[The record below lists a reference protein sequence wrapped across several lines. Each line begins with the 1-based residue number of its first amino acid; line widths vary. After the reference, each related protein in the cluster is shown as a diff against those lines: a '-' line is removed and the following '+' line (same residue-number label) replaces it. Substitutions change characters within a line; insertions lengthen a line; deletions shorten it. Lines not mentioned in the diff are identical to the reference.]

1 MKRYW
6 KFIVLSLF
14 TVAILGGYYVKTSA
28 KQNNGYAIALKN
40 HSGDSE
46 VVKDLTI
53 QGDFTNL
60 QTYNYTT
67 FKLTNNQTSFEND
80 LSYLKKL
87 DGVFQDSPR
96 LRNYVEVHHSF
107 MRGKLRIPYLFSEDT
122 EYLSYVNDETTYEGN
137 GYTQELTI
145 SRLNKETNK
154 IDEFTYA
161 LPNNTSEASYYVSDT
176 FYKDEKVYALLQ
188 RSEYTENAQK
198 DTYELFV
205 WDFDSQKMIIENN
218 PLTFLPDEK
227 NTIIQ
232 LIESSSEESTLDYA
246 AFIVTSG
253 ESIDEYGELQG
264 EVDSYVFILDYVSGE
279 LKKVKN
285 ETSTELSNRFGGQ
298 RTQEELYLFMFQK
311 DSPLLKVDI
320 KMEAPEATQLIE
332 GNPIE
337 EPVFDEQEFVD
348 DQSESTEPEEADY
361 MNIIH
366 IHDGKMYALDAI
378 QDKNQVP
385 ILSVIDIESGK
396 EVYNGSIELNN
407 GDALP
412 MPYEVYFH
420 YMFFDNE

>member
-205 WDFDSQKMIIENN
+205 WDFDSQKMIIEALNN
-218 PLTFLPDEK
+218 KSISPSTARIEIYNYLSKDEIHPTGDEIYK
-227 NTIIQ
+227 DLMDAIPTLSKTTVYNT
-232 LIESSSEESTLDYA
+232 LNL
-246 AFIVTSG
+246 F
-253 ESIDEYGELQG
+253 
-264 EVDSYVFILDYVSGE
+264 
-279 LKKVKN
+279 VKN
-285 ETSTELSNRFGGQ
+285 
-298 RTQEELYLFMFQK
+298 K
-311 DSPLLKVDI
+311 
-320 KMEAPEATQLIE
+320 LIR
-332 GNPIE
+332 
-337 EPVFDEQEFVD
+337 
-348 DQSESTEPEEADY
+348 
-361 MNIIH
+361 
-366 IHDGKMYALDAI
+366 AI
-378 QDKNQVP
+378 N
-385 ILSVIDIESGK
+385 L
-396 EVYNGSIELNN
+396 
-407 GDALP
+407 
-412 MPYEVYFH
+412 
-420 YMFFDNE
+420 